1 MKKNRA
7 QDLTYGIFSIK
18 ISVYHFS
25 KDEFLSISM
34 LLQRDRFFW
43 AAGNVIMNIYYFGIW
58 TVLQT
63 QPDGGPLGR
72 FYQWAMIMGT
82 GCEERNL
89 RGYPSLMSHCA
100 CLNTLETYL
109 CYIKCAYYLASILYY
124 WINIFRKQKWRK
136 SWELEAWTREMISSW
151 RLHSYRVVRIVI
163 CLAVEYY

>member
-1 MKKNRA
+1 MRKDSA
-7 QDLTYGIFSIK
+7 QDLTHGIFSRK
-18 ISVYHFS
+18 ISIYHFS

-43 AAGNVIMNIYYFGIW
+43 AAGSVIVNIYYFGIW
-58 TVLQT
+58 TVLPT
-63 QPDGGPLGR
+63 QPDGAPLGW

-89 RGYPSLMSHCA
+89 RGHPGLTSHCT

-109 CYIKCAYYLASILYY
+109 CYIKYYLASFLCY
-124 WINIFRKQKWRK
+124 WINVFRKQKWRK

-163 CLAVEYY
+163 YLAVEYY